1 MSAPIVHGG
10 GITAAAATF
19 GGRPEDWLDLS
30 TGINPCP
37 VALPDISAR
46 AWHRLPDRHLVE
58 AARRAARDHYGS
70 GEILPLPVPGTQS
83 VIQLLP
89 RLVEGRLVDVTD
101 DRVAV
106 TDNRVAVTDNRVAVT
121 DDRIAVTDN
130 KVAVTDNKVAV
141 TDNKVAVTDNKVAVV
156 SPTYGEYARA
166 LTSAGFTV
174 DAVDNV
180 AAIGIEHRLAV
191 VVNPNNPD
199 GLAWPAETLI
209 ALHDRMKAAG
219 GLLVVDEAFGDTDPA
234 LSLASRAQ
242 QLPNLIIFRSFGKFF
257 GLAGLRL
264 GFAIA
269 RDDILARFEDW
280 LGPWAVSGPALS
292 IAGSLLRS
300 DVSPIRGRID
310 ERSAG
315 LHAVLKGA
323 GLRMAG
329 GTALFT
335 LVADAKAGD
344 IYTHLCRHHILVR
357 KFDYAPDWLRFGL
370 TPAPAADR
378 RLSEALQ
385 RFER

>member
-10 GITAAAATF
+10 GVTAAAAAF

-37 VALPDISAR
+37 VALPDIPAR
-46 AWHRLPDRHLVE
+46 AWHRLPDRHLVDE
-58 AARRAARDHYGS
+58 ARRAARDHYGS
-70 GEILPLPVPGTQS
+70 GKILPLPVPGTQS

-89 RLVEGRLVDVTD
+89 RLIEAGR
-101 DRVAV
+101 RVAV
-106 TDNRVAVTDNRVAVT
+106 TDNK
-121 DDRIAVTDN
+121 IAVTDER
-130 KVAVTDNKVAV
+130 
-141 TDNKVAVTDNKVAVV
+141 VAVV
-156 SPTYGEYARA
+156 SPTYGEYERA
-166 LTSAGFTV
+166 FASAGFAV
-174 DAVDNV
+174 DAVGDV
-180 AAIGIEHRLAV
+180 AAIGAGHRLAI

-199 GLAWPAETLI
+199 GLIWPAEKLI
-209 ALHDRMKAAG
+209 ALHDRMKAAD

-234 LSLASRAQ
+234 LSLASRAP
-242 QLPNLIIFRSFGKFF
+242 QLSNLIIFRSFGKFF

-292 IAGSLLRS
+292 IAASLLRS
-300 DVSPIRGRID
+300 DASPIRGRID
-310 ERSAG
+310 ERSAR
-315 LHAVLKGA
+315 LQAVLKGA

-335 LVADAKAGD
+335 LVADARAGD
-344 IYTHLCRHHILVR
+344 IYAHLCRHHILVR

-370 TPAPAADR
+370 TPDPAADR
-378 RLSEALQ
+378 RLGEVLQ

>member
-10 GITAAAATF
+10 GVTAAAAAF

-37 VALPDISAR
+37 VALPDIPAR
-46 AWHRLPDRHLVE
+46 AWHRLPDRHLVDE
-58 AARRAARDHYGS
+58 ARRAARDHYGS
-70 GEILPLPVPGTQS
+70 GKILPLPVPGTQS

-89 RLVEGRLVDVTD
+89 RLIEAGR
-101 DRVAV
+101 RVAV
-106 TDNRVAVTDNRVAVT
+106 TDNK
-121 DDRIAVTDN
+121 IAVTDER
-130 KVAVTDNKVAV
+130 
-141 TDNKVAVTDNKVAVV
+141 VAVV
-156 SPTYGEYARA
+156 SPTYGEYERA
-166 LTSAGFTV
+166 FASAGFAV
-174 DAVDNV
+174 DAVGDV
-180 AAIGIEHRLAV
+180 AAIGAGHRLAI

-199 GLAWPAETLI
+199 GLIWPAEKLI
-209 ALHDRMKAAG
+209 ALHDRMKAAD

-234 LSLASRAQ
+234 LSLASRAP
-242 QLPNLIIFRSFGKFF
+242 QLSNLIIFRSFGKFF

-264 GFAIA
+264 GFATA

-292 IAGSLLRS
+292 IAASLLRS
-300 DVSPIRGRID
+300 DASPIRGRID

-335 LVADAKAGD
+335 LVADARAGD
-344 IYTHLCRHHILVR
+344 IYAHLCRHHILVR

-370 TPAPAADR
+370 TPDPAADR
-378 RLSEALQ
+378 RLNEALQ

>member
-1 MSAPIVHGG
+1 MSAPIIHGG

-19 GGRPEDWLDLS
+19 GGRPDDWLDLS
-30 TGINPCP
+30 TGINPCS
-37 VALPDISAR
+37 VALPDIPAR
-46 AWHRLPDRHLVE
+46 AWHRLPDRHLVDE
-58 AARRAARDHYGS
+58 ARRAARDHYGS

-89 RLVEGRLVDVTD
+89 RLIE
-101 DRVAV
+101 
-106 TDNRVAVTDNRVAVT
+106 N
-121 DDRIAVTDN
+121 DRIAVTDERIAVTD
-130 KVAVTDNKVAV
+130 KRIAATDERVAVTDNKVAV
-141 TDNKVAVTDNKVAVV
+141 I

-166 LTSAGFTV
+166 FASAGFAV
-174 DAVDNV
+174 DAVDDL
-180 AAIGIEHRLAV
+180 AAIGSEHRLTV

-199 GLAWPAETLI
+199 GRVWPTDTLI
-209 ALHDRMKAAG
+209 AAHDRMKAANG
-219 GLLVVDEAFGDTDPA
+219 FLVVDEAFGDTDPA
-234 LSLASRAQ
+234 LSLAFRAP

-269 RDDILARFEDW
+269 RGDILARFEDW

-300 DVSPIRGRID
+300 DVSAIRGRID

-315 LHAVLKGA
+315 LHAVLRDA
-323 GLRMAG
+323 GLQISG

-335 LVADAKAGD
+335 LVADARAGD

-357 KFDYAPDWLRFGL
+357 KFDYAPNWLRFGL
-370 TPAPAADR
+370 PPDPAADK
-378 RLSEALQ
+378 RLGEALQ
-385 RFER
+385 RIER

>member
-19 GGRPEDWLDLS
+19 GGRPDDWLDFS

-37 VALPDISAR
+37 VALPDIPAR
-46 AWHRLPDRHLVE
+46 AWHRLPDRHLVNE
-58 AARRAARDHYGS
+58 ARRAARDHYGS

-89 RLVEGRLVDVTD
+89 RLIE
-101 DRVAV
+101 
-106 TDNRVAVTDNRVAVT
+106 

-130 KVAVTDNKVAV
+130 KVAVTDKRI
-141 TDNKVAVTDNKVAVV
+141 AVV

-166 LTSAGFTV
+166 FVSARFAV
-174 DAVDNV
+174 DAVDDL
-180 AAIGIEHRLAV
+180 AAIGSEHRLTV

-199 GLAWPAETLI
+199 GRVWPTDTLI
-209 ALHDRMKAAG
+209 AAHDRMKAAG

-234 LSLASRAQ
+234 LSLASCAP
-242 QLPNLIIFRSFGKFF
+242 QLSNLIIFRSFGKFF

-269 RDDILARFEDW
+269 QDDILERFEDW

-310 ERSAG
+310 ERNAG

-323 GLRMAG
+323 GLQISG

-335 LVADAKAGD
+335 LVADARAGD

-370 TPAPAADR
+370 TPDPAADR
-378 RLSEALQ
+378 RLGEALQ

>member
-10 GITAAAATF
+10 GITAAAAAF
-19 GGRPEDWLDLS
+19 GGRPDDWLDLS

-37 VALPDISAR
+37 VALPDIPAR
-46 AWHRLPDRHLVE
+46 AWHRLPDRHLIDE
-58 AARRAARDHYGS
+58 ARRAARDHYRS

-89 RLVEGRLVDVTD
+89 RLVDAGRLVGGTD
-101 DRVAV
+101 DSVAV
-106 TDNRVAVTDNRVAVT
+106 RDNRVAVT
-121 DDRIAVTDN
+121 DDRIAV
-130 KVAVTDNKVAV
+130 
-141 TDNKVAVTDNKVAVV
+141 V

-166 LTSAGFTV
+166 FVSAGFAV
-174 DAVDNV
+174 DAVDDL
-180 AAIGIEHRLAV
+180 AAVGAGHRLAV

-199 GLAWPAETLI
+199 GLIWPAETLI
-209 ALHDRMKAAG
+209 ALHDRMKAAD
-219 GLLVVDEAFGDTDPA
+219 GLLVVDEAFGDADPA
-234 LSLASRAQ
+234 LSLASRAS
-242 QLPNLIIFRSFGKFF
+242 QLSNLIIFRSFGKFF

-269 RDDILARFEDW
+269 RSDILTRFEDW

-300 DVSPIRGRID
+300 DISPIRGRIN
-310 ERSAG
+310 ERCAG
-315 LHAVLKGA
+315 LHGALKGA
-323 GLRMAG
+323 GLQISG

-335 LVADAKAGD
+335 LVADARADD

-357 KFDYAPDWLRFGL
+357 KFDYAPEWLRFGL
-370 TPAPAADR
+370 TPDPAADR
-378 RLSEALQ
+378 RLGEALQ

>member
-10 GITAAAATF
+10 GVTAAAAAF

-37 VALPDISAR
+37 VALPDIPAR
-46 AWHRLPDRHLVE
+46 SWHRLPDRHLVDE
-58 AARRAARDHYGS
+58 ARRAARDHYGS
-70 GEILPLPVPGTQS
+70 GKILPLPVPGTQS

-89 RLVEGRLVDVTD
+89 RLIEAGR
-101 DRVAV
+101 RVAV
-106 TDNRVAVTDNRVAVT
+106 TDNK
-121 DDRIAVTDN
+121 IAVTDER
-130 KVAVTDNKVAV
+130 
-141 TDNKVAVTDNKVAVV
+141 VAVV
-156 SPTYGEYARA
+156 SPTYGEYERA
-166 LTSAGFTV
+166 FASAGFAV
-174 DAVDNV
+174 DAVGDV
-180 AAIGIEHRLAV
+180 AAIGAGHRLAI

-199 GLAWPAETLI
+199 GLIWPAEKLI
-209 ALHDRMKAAG
+209 ALHDRMKAAD

-234 LSLASRAQ
+234 LSLASRAP
-242 QLPNLIIFRSFGKFF
+242 QLSNLIIFRSFGKFF

-292 IAGSLLRS
+292 IAASLLRS
-300 DVSPIRGRID
+300 DASPIRRRID

-335 LVADAKAGD
+335 LVADARAGD
-344 IYTHLCRHHILVR
+344 IYAHLCRHHILVR

-370 TPAPAADR
+370 TPDPAADR
-378 RLSEALQ
+378 RLGEALQ

>member
-19 GGRPEDWLDLS
+19 GGRPDDWLDLS

-37 VALPDISAR
+37 VALPDIPAR
-46 AWHRLPDRHLVE
+46 AWHRLPDRHLVDE
-58 AARRAARDHYGS
+58 ARRAARDHYGS

-89 RLVEGRLVDVTD
+89 HLVEAGRLVG
-101 DRVAV
+101 V
-106 TDNRVAVTDNRVAVT
+106 TDNR
-121 DDRIAVTDN
+121 
-130 KVAVTDNKVAV
+130 VAV

-166 LTSAGFTV
+166 FASAGFAV
-174 DAVDNV
+174 DAIDDI
-180 AAIGIEHRLAV
+180 AAIGAGHRLAV

-199 GLAWPAETLI
+199 GLIWPTETLI
-209 ALHDRMKAAG
+209 ALHDKMKSANG
-219 GLLVVDEAFGDTDPA
+219 FLVVDEAFGDTDPA
-234 LSLASRAQ
+234 LSLAFRAPR
-242 QLPNLIIFRSFGKFF
+242 LPNLIIFRSFGKFF

-269 RDDILARFEDW
+269 RDDILERFEDW

-310 ERSAG
+310 ERNAG
-315 LHAVLKGA
+315 LHVVLKGS
-323 GLRMAG
+323 GLQISG

-335 LVADAKAGD
+335 LVADPRAGD

-370 TPAPAADR
+370 TPDPAADR
-378 RLSEALQ
+378 RLGEALQ

>member
-10 GITAAAATF
+10 GITAAAAAF
-19 GGRPEDWLDLS
+19 GGSPEDWLDLS

-37 VALPDISAR
+37 VALPDIPAR
-46 AWHRLPDRHLVE
+46 AWHRLPDRHLIDE
-58 AARRAARDHYGS
+58 ARRAARDHYRS

-89 RLVEGRLVDVTD
+89 RLVDAGRLVGG
-101 DRVAV
+101 
-106 TDNRVAVTDNRVAVT
+106 TDNRVAVTDNRVAV
-121 DDRIAVTDN
+121 VT
-130 KVAVTDNKVAV
+130 
-141 TDNKVAVTDNKVAVV
+141 
-156 SPTYGEYARA
+156 PTYGEYARA
-166 LTSAGFTV
+166 FVSAGFAV
-174 DAVDNV
+174 DAVDDL
-180 AAIGIEHRLAV
+180 AAVGAGHRLAV

-199 GLAWPAETLI
+199 GLIWPAETLI
-209 ALHDRMKAAG
+209 ALHDRMKAAD

-234 LSLASRAQ
+234 LSLASRAS
-242 QLPNLIIFRSFGKFF
+242 QLSNLIIFRSFGKFF

-269 RDDILARFEDW
+269 RSDILTRFEDW

-300 DVSPIRGRID
+300 DISPIRGRIN
-310 ERSAG
+310 ERCAG
-315 LHAVLKGA
+315 LHGALKGA
-323 GLRMAG
+323 GLQISG

-335 LVADAKAGD
+335 LVADARADD

-357 KFDYAPDWLRFGL
+357 KFDYAPEWLRFGL
-370 TPAPAADR
+370 PPDPAADR
-378 RLSEALQ
+378 RLGEALQ